1 MSEIPPAAG
10 GVRQKVGWMG
20 GEYDRDHD
28 EWHALPLA
36 QRIVALVSV
45 LRIQDTPDW
54 HAAAV
59 KQVEKELQDAAPA
72 PLPALPDPL
81 AEALDEIDT
90 LCQAIE
96 GARAGALSSKGLW
109 HYHEKAR
116 TVLARLTAPFPVY
129 RCEEWQ
135 CRHVF
140 TDGRCCAL
148 PKDHTGQHAPRSEN
162 EPSDIIAWLNL
173 EQKRAERWFRPGSGV
188 NRFALTGPELMRI
201 RLALEIAARLTARP
215 AQEP

>member
-1 MSEIPPAAG
+1 MIPPAAG

-20 GEYDRDHD
+20 GEYDRDED
-28 EWHALPLA
+28 RWAALPLA

-45 LRIQDTPDW
+45 LRAQDTPDW

-72 PLPALPDPL
+72 PLPA
-81 AEALDEIDT
+81 
-90 LCQAIE
+90 
-96 GARAGALSSKGLW
+96 
-109 HYHEKAR
+109 
-116 TVLARLTAPFPVY
+116 PFPVY

-140 TDGRCCAL
+140 TDGRCCVL

-162 EPSDIIAWLNL
+162 EPSEILAWLNL

-188 NRFALTGPELMRI
+188 YRFALSGPELMRI
-201 RLALEIAARLTARP
+201 RLALEMVARLTARP
-215 AQEP
+215 AQEKGHP